1 MPILASVTEG
11 YGQVARSDKK
21 MTPLEAACLLGC
33 SVALIF
39 LQGLLLRSA
48 RQVRI
53 ATGGTRRHNVAPF
66 FCPYMWKVPVTQ
78 KPDQCLG
85 EWIDREALAEAMIPL
100 IGQLYRNNNVVSSI
114 YGRSL
119 INQSVIAILK
129 AHRFARHRQS
139 DESELS
145 VHETFPLLK
154 AMSELKLGAA
164 SVDLGK
170 LAVKFKTQGNGRT
183 AEQFVREE
191 LADVVGQQ
199 NASARKGTD
208 VVLYGFGRIGRLLAR
223 ILIEKTGGGDGLRLR
238 AIVVRK
244 GAENDLTKR
253 ASLLRRDSVHGS
265 FNGTI
270 TIDEANNTIT
280 ANGNLIQVI
289 YAKSPSEVDYTQYGI
304 HDALIVDNTGVWRD
318 ADGLGQHLAC
328 PGAARVVLT
337 APGKGALKN
346 IVHGIN
352 HGEITPDDKIVS
364 AASCTTNAI
373 VPVLKAVNDQYGIV
387 NGHVETVHSFTND
400 QNLIDNFHKGSRR
413 GRAAPLNMVITET
426 GAATAAAK
434 ALPVLKGKLTG
445 NAIRVPTP
453 NVSMAILNLN
463 LEKATTRDEINEY
476 LRQTAMHS
484 DLHKQIDFVNS
495 QEVVSTDFVGSRH
508 AGVVDAEATICN
520 DNRVVLYVWYDN
532 EFGYSCQVVRV
543 MEDMAGVNPPAFPR

>member
-1 MPILASVTEG
+1 M
-11 YGQVARSDKK
+11 
-21 MTPLEAACLLGC
+21 
-33 SVALIF
+33 
-39 LQGLLLRSA
+39 
-48 RQVRI
+48 
-53 ATGGTRRHNVAPF
+53 
-66 FCPYMWKVPVTQ
+66 TQ

-100 IGQLYRNNNVVSSI
+100 IGQLYRNNNVVTSI
-114 YGRSL
+114 YGRGL
-119 INQSVIAILK
+119 INRSVIAILK
-129 AHRFARHRQS
+129 AHRFARHRIA
-139 DESELS
+139 DETELS
-145 VHETFPLLK
+145 VHDTFQILK
-154 AMSELKLGAA
+154 TMSEMNLGAA

-170 LAVKFKTQGNGRT
+170 LVAKYKEVGSGRNL
-183 AEQFVREE
+183 EQFVREE
-191 LADVVGQQ
+191 LAEVADKRHAAAGH
-199 NASARKGTD
+199 KGTD

-244 GAENDLTKR
+244 GADNDLVKR
-253 ASLLRRDSVHGS
+253 ASLLRRDSVHGP
-265 FNGTI
+265 FDGTI
-270 TIDEANNTIT
+270 TIDEENSTIT

-289 YAKSPSEVDYTQYGI
+289 YSNDPSSVDYTQYGI
-304 HDALIVDNTGVWRD
+304 ENALLVDNTGKWRD
-318 ADGLGQHLAC
+318 AEGLGQHLKC
-328 PGAARVVLT
+328 PGVARVVLT
-337 APGKGALKN
+337 APGKGELKN

-352 HGEITPDDKIVS
+352 HGDITADDKIIS

-387 NGHVETVHSFTND
+387 NGHVETVHSYTND

-413 GRAAPLNMVITET
+413 GRSAALNMVITET

-463 LEKATTRDEINEY
+463 LEKATSREEINEY
-476 LRQTAMHS
+476 LRQMAMHS
-484 DLHKQIDFVNS
+484 DLQKQIDFVNS